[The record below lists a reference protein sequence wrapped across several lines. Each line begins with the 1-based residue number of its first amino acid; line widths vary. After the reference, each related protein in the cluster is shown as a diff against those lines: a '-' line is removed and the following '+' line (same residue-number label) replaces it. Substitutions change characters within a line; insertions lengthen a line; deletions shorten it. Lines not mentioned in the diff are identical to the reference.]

1 MNHRSKVAFGQR
13 HCNIRLEQKTS
24 IDLSRSIFRKFLRS
38 LCDPAPA
45 KKAYTYHSGGFLRLG
60 VKLVIAVYQSNISS
74 VLRP

>member
-13 HCNIRLEQKTS
+13 HCNIRSEQKTS